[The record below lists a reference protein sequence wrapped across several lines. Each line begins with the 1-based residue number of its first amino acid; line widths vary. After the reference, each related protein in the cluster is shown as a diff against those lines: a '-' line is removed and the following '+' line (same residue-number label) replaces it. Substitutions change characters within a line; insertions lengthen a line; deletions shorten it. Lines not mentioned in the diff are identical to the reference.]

1 MFDAPLQETSVV
13 SGEKMSDVYVKGW
26 LQGTNYVQKTDIHYR
41 FVGWRLNIVLCHP
54 PKHSWKTSTSQTPP
68 LVFIPVYTSLL
79 IPNRAFTNKKTTQY
93 FSCNICR
100 LDSETY

>member
-1 MFDAPLQETSVV
+1 MDIPPCRYFLRVVVYNVFDAPLQETSVV

-54 PKHSWKTSTSQTPP
+54 PKHS
-68 LVFIPVYTSLL
+68 
-79 IPNRAFTNKKTTQY
+79 
-93 FSCNICR
+93 
-100 LDSETY
+100 